1 MATPPD
7 FTAGQILTAAQMN
20 AVGLWEIS
28 STTFSAVSSH
38 AVNDCFSADYDSYR
52 VIFLCSRSTTNQVT
66 MRLRVGVT
74 DNTDAVYGTQIV
86 RAQATTLTG
95 VAANNTS
102 LTFNNTTD
110 SQSMSAVFDI
120 HNPFI
125 AAHTLLQ
132 GQSSQGMYATNS
144 QSSTFWMRHE
154 STAAFTGMNFIASTG
169 TITGTC
175 QVYGYR
181 D

>member
-7 FTAGQILTAAQMN
+7 FVAGQILTAAQMDG
-20 AVGLWEIS
+20 VGSWLVS

-38 AVNDCFSADYDSYR
+38 AVNSCFSADYDSYR
-52 VIFLCSRSTTNQVT
+52 VVFLCTRSTTNQVT
-66 MRLRVGVT
+66 MRLRVATT
-74 DNTDAVYGTQIV
+74 DNTSAVYGTQIV
-86 RAQATTLTG
+86 RAQSTTLTG

-120 HNPFI
+120 HEPFL
-125 AAHTLLQ
+125 AVNTLLQ

-144 QSSTFWMRHE
+144 ESSTFWMRHASE
-154 STAAFTGMNFIASTG
+154 EAFTGLNFIASTG

-175 QVYGYR
+175 QVFGYR

>member
-7 FTAGQILTAAQMN
+7 FTAGQVLTAAQMN
-20 AVGLWEIS
+20 AVGMWEIS

-38 AVNDCFSADYDSYR
+38 AINGCFSADYDSYR
-52 VIFLCSRSTTNQVT
+52 VIFLCSRSTTSEVT
-66 MRLRVGVT
+66 MRLRVGAT
-74 DNTDAVYGTQIV
+74 DNTTAVYGNQLV
-86 RAQATTLTG
+86 RANGATLTG
-95 VAANNTS
+95 VGANYTFA
-102 LTFNNTTD
+102 TFNGTTD

-125 AAHTLLQ
+125 AANTLLQ
-132 GQSSQGMYATNS
+132 GQSAQGMYATS
-144 QSSTFWMRHE
+144 SSSSTFWVRHD
-154 STAAFTGMNFIASTG
+154 STAAFTGMNFIASAG

>member
-1 MATPPD
+1 
-7 FTAGQILTAAQMN
+7 MN
-20 AVGLWEIS
+20 AVGMWEIS

-38 AVNDCFSADYDSYR
+38 AVNGCFSADFDSYR
-52 VIFLCSRSTTNQVT
+52 VIFLCSRSTTNEVT

-86 RAQATTLTG
+86 RATGATLTG
-95 VAANNTS
+95 VGANNTS

-125 AAHTLLQ
+125 AANTLLQ

-144 QSSTFWMRHE
+144 QSSTFWMRHD

>member
-7 FTAGQILTAAQMN
+7 FTAGQVLTAAQMN

-38 AVNDCFSADYDSYR
+38 AVNGCFSADFDSYR

-74 DNTDAVYGTQIV
+74 DNTDGVYGTQIV
-86 RAQATTLTG
+86 RAQNTTLTG

-125 AAHTLLQ
+125 AANTLLQ

-144 QSSTFWMRHE
+144 ESSTFWMRHA

>member
-1 MATPPD
+1 MATPPE
-7 FTAGQILTAAQMN
+7 FTAGQVLTAAQMN

-38 AVNDCFSADYDSYR
+38 AVNGCFNADYDSYR
-52 VIFLCSRSTTNQVT
+52 IIFLCSRSTTNQIT
-66 MRLRVGVT
+66 MRLRVAMT
-74 DNTDAVYGTQIV
+74 DNTDAVYATQIL
-86 RAQATTLTG
+86 RASGTTLTG
-95 VAANNTS
+95 VGANNTS

-110 SQSMSAVFDI
+110 SETMSAVFDI
-120 HNPFI
+120 HSPFL
-125 AAHTLLQ
+125 AVNTLLQ
-132 GQSSQGMYATNS
+132 GQSSQGMFNTAS
-144 QSSTFWMRHE
+144 QSSTFWMRHA
-154 STAAFTGMNFIASTG
+154 STAAFTGLNFIASTG